1 MQRTHKIFVYFFILT
16 VLACS
21 AFLLRKNYLKTIKPT
36 DAKIAANEMKA
47 QKPAEQKKSSEQQI
61 ENKKPI
67 KIFFVGD
74 LMLDRYIREIA
85 QKKGYPYIFE
95 KIRGHLKEADLV
107 VANLE
112 GPITEKA
119 SVSIGKAIGEKGHFI
134 FTFDK
139 SISSTMTENN
149 IRLVNIGNNHIL
161 NFGKDG
167 VDQTKNN
174 LTSANID
181 YFGDTGDE
189 SKTYIASING
199 YKIGFVNYNQFSSRS
214 PARTLDN
221 IKNIRNQSD
230 ILIVYTHWGVE
241 YQLRSSQNIQSLGH
255 QFIDAGADLVIGS
268 HPHVVQEKEKY
279 KGHMIYYSL
288 GNFIFDQY
296 FSPETKKGLAVEISV
311 GPDKQIKYR
320 DIPLILDSNG
330 QTRSNEL

>member
-1 MQRTHKIFVYFFILT
+1 MQRTHKIFVCFFILT
-16 VLACS
+16 VLACG
-21 AFLLRKNYLKTIKPT
+21 AFLLRELYLNTIRPT
-36 DAKIAANEMKA
+36 NAEIAINEIKK
-47 QKPAEQKKSSEQQI
+47 QKPAEQNKISDQQI
-61 ENKKPI
+61 KNKKPI

-74 LMLDRYIREIA
+74 LMLDRYIRKIA
-85 QKKGYPYIFE
+85 EKKGYPYIFE
-95 KIRGHLKEADLV
+95 KIRGHLKEADLA

-112 GPITEKA
+112 GPITDNISA
-119 SVSIGKAIGEKGHFI
+119 SIGTAVGEKNHLI

-139 SISSTMTENN
+139 SISSILSESN
-149 IRLVNIGNNHIL
+149 IKLVNIGNNHIL

-174 LTSANID
+174 LTSANIN
-181 YFGDTGDE
+181 YFGETGDE

-230 ILIVYTHWGVE
+230 ILIVYAHWGME
-241 YQLRSSQNIQSLGH
+241 YQARSNQAIRELGH
-255 QFIDAGADLVIGS
+255 RFIDSGADLVIGS
-268 HPHVVQEKEKY
+268 HPHVIEEKEEY

-296 FSPETKKGLAVEISV
+296 FSSETKKGLAVEVTISAEN
-311 GPDKQIKYR
+311 KIEYN
-320 DIPLILDSNG
+320 DIPLILDNNG
-330 QTRSNEL
+330 QTRIDAL